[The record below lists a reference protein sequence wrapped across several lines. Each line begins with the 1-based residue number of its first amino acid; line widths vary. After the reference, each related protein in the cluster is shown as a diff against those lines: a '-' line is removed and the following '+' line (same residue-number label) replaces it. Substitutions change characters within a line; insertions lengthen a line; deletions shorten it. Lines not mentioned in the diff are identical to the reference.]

1 MSILSILYFLVSL
14 VTLVLAILV
23 LIKLFQKE
31 GVLKGILGIICMLY
45 TFIWGWMNAKG
56 LNITNIMWG
65 WTACII
71 VMVILQFVMGASA
84 MPQLPQ

>member
-1 MSILSILYFLVSL
+1 MSILSILYFLVSI

-31 GVLKGILGIICMLY
+31 GALKGILGIICMLY
-45 TFIWGWMNAKG
+45 TFVWGWMNAKTLG
-56 LNITNIMWG
+56 ITNIMWG

-71 VMVILQFVMGASA
+71 VMVILQFIMGPSA
-84 MPQLPQ
+84 VQMPQ